1 MRIRPSNERMDS
13 TIALW
18 RAKVV
23 VKPSKRIKYDEKKLA
38 APEVKV
44 RMGMKVEVL
53 IVLESMCMQG
63 GNANVVSIKLRVT

>member
-23 VKPSKRIKYDEKKLA
+23 VKPSKRFKYDEKKLA

-44 RMGMKVEVL
+44 RMGKVEV